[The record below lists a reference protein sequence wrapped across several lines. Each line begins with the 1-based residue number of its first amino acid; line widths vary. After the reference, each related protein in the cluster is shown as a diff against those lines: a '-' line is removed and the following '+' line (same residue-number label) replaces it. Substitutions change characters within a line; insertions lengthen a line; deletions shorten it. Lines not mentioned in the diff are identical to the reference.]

1 MPITIPPIDFRVI
14 MPEIVITL
22 FACLVMLLEPFLPDR
37 RKWILPHLSSLGVF
51 VAAYFC
57 LPLWNSNL
65 LLWQG
70 QALGDNLAVI
80 FKIIFLLG
88 TLLTSLISYLKSGH
102 HWGGE
107 YYSLILFSTLGMMI
121 MASSSDLIVIFL
133 GLEVMS
139 IALYVLAGFNRSDLK
154 SNESAMKYFLMGAFS
169 TGFLLY
175 GIALIYGT
183 TGSTNLNI
191 LVNNPHLTEP
201 LFITG
206 LGLILVGLAF
216 KVATVPFHM
225 WVPDVY
231 EGAPTP
237 ITAFMAAGP
246 KAAGFAALLRV
257 FLIGLTP
264 LAPMWITILWILAV
278 LTMTLGNVLAI
289 AQMNIKRML
298 AYSSIAHAGY
308 ILISVV
314 AGGDDGLSS
323 SVFYLL
329 VYSLMTIGSFAVIIA
344 LGEKGEKNEELPDY
358 RGLGLKYPLLGVCMT
373 IFMVSLSGIPPTAGF
388 VGKFYIFSAAVKNG
402 QLELAIIGVL
412 NSLISVYYYLRV
424 VVIMFMQEAPSPSV
438 VPHSSW
444 SVQLAL
450 WLTAMATLGLGI
462 FPDILF
468 KITQQSWLF
477 TLR

>member
-1 MPITIPPIDFRVI
+1 

-22 FACLVMLLEPFLPDR
+22 FACVVMLLEPFLSDK
-37 RKWILPHLSSLGVF
+37 RKWILPHLSWIGVF
-51 VAAYFC
+51 IAAYFC

-65 LLWQG
+65 SLWEG

-88 TLLTSLISYLKSGH
+88 TLLTILISYLKSGH
-102 HWGGE
+102 SWGGE

-139 IALYVLAGFNRSDLK
+139 IALYVLAGFNRTDLK

-183 TGSTNLNI
+183 TGSTNVNI

-257 FLIGLTP
+257 FLIGLAP

-308 ILISVV
+308 VLISIV
-314 AGGDDGLSS
+314 AGGNSGLSS

-344 LGEKGEKNEELPDY
+344 LGEKGERNEELSDY

-402 QLELAIIGVL
+402 QLWLAIIGVL

-424 VVIMFMQEAPSPSV
+424 VVIMFMQEAPTTVV

-444 SVQLAL
+444 SVQIAL
-450 WLTAMATLGLGI
+450 WLTAITTLGLGI

-468 KITQQSWLF
+468 QITQQSWLV

>member
-1 MPITIPPIDFRVI
+1 

-22 FACLVMLLEPFLPDR
+22 FACVVMLLEPFLPEK

-57 LPLWNSNL
+57 LTLWNSNL
-65 LLWQG
+65 SLWQG
-70 QALGDNLAVI
+70 QALADNLAII

-88 TLLTSLISYLKSGH
+88 TILTILISYIKSGH
-102 HWGGE
+102 PWGGE

-139 IALYVLAGFNRSDLK
+139 VALYVLAGFNRTDLK

-191 LVNNPHLTEP
+191 LVNNSHLTEP
-201 LFITG
+201 LFIAG

-246 KAAGFAALLRV
+246 KAAGFAAILRV

-314 AGGDDGLSS
+314 AGGNSGLSS
-323 SVFYLL
+323 AVFYLL

-344 LGEKGEKNEELPDY
+344 LGEKGEKNEELADY
-358 RGLGLKYPLLGVCMT
+358 RGSGLKYPVLGVCMT

-402 QLELAIIGVL
+402 QLGLAIIGVL

-424 VVIMFMQEAPSPSV
+424 VVIMFMQEAPSSAV

-444 SVQLAL
+444 SVRLAL
-450 WLTAMATLGLGI
+450 WLTAITTLGLGI

-468 KITQQSWLF
+468 KLTQQSWLL

>member
-1 MPITIPPIDFRVI
+1 

-22 FACLVMLLEPFLPDR
+22 FACLVMLLEPFLPDK
-37 RKWILPHLSSLGVF
+37 RKGILPHLSWLGVLI
-51 VAAYFC
+51 AAYFC
-57 LPLWNSNL
+57 IPLWNSNL
-65 LLWQG
+65 SVWQG

-80 FKIIFLLG
+80 FKFIFLVS
-88 TLLTSLISYLKSGH
+88 TLLTILISHLKSSQPL
-102 HWGGE
+102 GGE

-121 MASSSDLIVIFL
+121 MGSSADLIVIFL

-183 TGSTNLNI
+183 TGSTSLNV
-191 LVNNPHLTEP
+191 LVNSAYLTEP

-206 LGLILVGLAF
+206 LGLLLVGLGF

-246 KAAGFAALLRV
+246 KAAGFAALFRV
-257 FLIGLTP
+257 FLIGLGP
-264 LAPMWITILWILAV
+264 LSPTWITILWILAA
-278 LTMTLGNVLAI
+278 LTMTLGNVFAI
-289 AQMNIKRML
+289 AQINIKRML

-308 ILISVV
+308 ILITVV
-314 AGGDDGLSS
+314 AGGDVGISAA
-323 SVFYLL
+323 VFYLL

-358 RGLGLKYPLLGVCMT
+358 RGLGLKYPLLGVFMA

-402 QLELAIIGVL
+402 YLGLAIIGVM

-424 VVIMFMQEAPSPSV
+424 VVIMFMQEAPSAVLTRP
-438 VPHSSW
+438 SSW
-444 SVQLAL
+444 SLQTAL
-450 WLTAMATLGLGI
+450 WLTAVGILLLGI
-462 FPDILF
+462 FPDFLF
-468 KITQQSWLF
+468 QISQQSF
-477 TLR
+477 IFSGR